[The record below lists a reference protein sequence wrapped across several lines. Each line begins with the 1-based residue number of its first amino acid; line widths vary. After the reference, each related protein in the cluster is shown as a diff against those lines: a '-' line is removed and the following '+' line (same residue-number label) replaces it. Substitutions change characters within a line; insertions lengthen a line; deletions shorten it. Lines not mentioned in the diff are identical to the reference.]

1 MYDLDVNGRFDRYP
15 QLNRA
20 VIFVNTE
27 VVPGDVLDLGAGCGI
42 STVTLTK
49 AVLENVGNEGGFKRR
64 VIAFDSCQGLPAE
77 NEGHGFWKPGMM
89 VNSKEFIHT
98 VFALEKL
105 PSPDLRIGW
114 FEDVLP
120 QTRDIKQCAVAHI
133 DCDIY
138 ESTVTVLNF
147 LEPLLQDGSVLLFD
161 DFFCYK
167 GNPNKGE
174 QRAFRE
180 FRGRCKTFEFVEW
193 IKYGVHCHSFIA
205 VKQ

>member
-1 MYDLDVNGRFDRYP
+1 MYDVDVNGRYDRY
-15 QLNRA
+15 QQIERA
-20 VIFVNTE
+20 VVFVNTE
-27 VVPGDVLDLGAGCGI
+27 VVPGDVLDFGAGCGI
-42 STVTLTK
+42 STAVLTK
-49 AVLENVGNEGGFKRR
+49 AVIANIGNEGKHQRR
-64 VIAFDSCQGLPAE
+64 VVAFDSCKGLPTE
-77 NEGHGFWKPGMM
+77 SEGHGFWKGGMM
-89 VNSKEFIHT
+89 VTSKEFINT
-98 VFALEKL
+98 VFVLEKL
-105 PSPDLRIGW
+105 PPPDLRVGW

-120 QTRDIKQCAVAHI
+120 RTKDIKQCAVAHI

-161 DFFCYK
+161 DYFCYK

-180 FRGRCKTFEFVEW
+180 FRSKCKTFEFVEW

-205 VKQ
+205 VKE